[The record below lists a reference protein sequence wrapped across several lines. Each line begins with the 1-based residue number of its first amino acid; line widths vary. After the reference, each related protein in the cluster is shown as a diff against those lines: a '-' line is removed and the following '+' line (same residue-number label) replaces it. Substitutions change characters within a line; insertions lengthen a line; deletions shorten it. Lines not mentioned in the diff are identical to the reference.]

1 MINIVIQK
9 SQNPN
14 KKYDAIV
21 NGDKRISFGAAG
33 YSDYTLHKDPI
44 RRQSYIKRHSNED
57 WTRAN
62 LLSPA
67 WFSRFILWEKPSLE
81 EAVKNANQKYKD
93 VHFTVR
99 N

>member
-33 YSDYTLHKDPI
+33 YSDYTIHKDPI
-44 RRQSYIKRHSNED
+44 RKQNYIKRHSNED
-57 WTRAN
+57 WSKYN

-67 WFSRFILWEKPSLE
+67 WMSRFILWEKPSLE
-81 EAVKNANQKYKD
+81 EAVKNVNQMYKD
-93 VHFTVR
+93 VNFNFKH
-99 N
+99 